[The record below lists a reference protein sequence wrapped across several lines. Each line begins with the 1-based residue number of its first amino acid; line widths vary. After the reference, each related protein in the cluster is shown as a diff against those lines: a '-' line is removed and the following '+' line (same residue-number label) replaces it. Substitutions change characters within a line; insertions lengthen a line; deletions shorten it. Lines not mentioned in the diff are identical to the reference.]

1 MRIAVAPMNM
11 NSIVLT
17 EVDAGKPPA
26 LSVVIPVHN
35 EAGNIFPLVE
45 EVVAALGAA
54 VDYDITFVDDGSED
68 ATGAELAAAS
78 EKYPAVRVVRHRAR
92 CGQSAALR
100 SGVKAARADWVVT
113 LDGDGQNDPNDI
125 PALLAIR
132 DRLQRP
138 NVVVNGVRAQRRD
151 AFSKRFASRFANGL
165 RRRMLG
171 DGASDTGCGIRL
183 FPRALFLDL
192 PYFDHMHRFLPA
204 LFIRAGAA
212 TVEAPVNH
220 RPRTRGR
227 SHYGVAGR
235 ALVGI
240 VDLIGVFWLLR
251 RGSRPVIEVEGK
263 E

>member
-1 MRIAVAPMNM
+1 MLVTRMNTQSM
-11 NSIVLT
+11 AQAEFFV
-17 EVDAGKPPA
+17 GKQPA

-35 EAGNIFPLVE
+35 EAGNIIPLAKEIGEAV
-45 EVVAALGAA
+45 GARN
-54 VDYDITFVDDGSED
+54 DCEIIFVDDGSDD
-68 ATGAELAAAS
+68 ATAAELAAAC
-78 EKYPAVRVVRHRAR
+78 ERYQLTRVVRHRVR

-151 AFSKRFASRFANGL
+151 TFSKRFASRFANGL

-212 TVEAPVNH
+212 PVEAPVNH

-227 SHYGVAGR
+227 SHYGVTGR

-251 RGSRPVIEVEGK
+251 RGSRPVIEVEGDR
-263 E
+263 